1 MQLLSFV
8 HLVFLTIILIR
19 VVAFGRRAYEIFRQ
33 GFLKDVRLFF
43 REYWKWSHVQSNLI
57 GFALGISSFLAYGYI
72 LFLGGR
78 IQDIPLNVAFQKQ
91 PVAFVALMAG
101 MIALTGYTVYRAI
114 EQHKT
119 TLDICAGLR
128 ALRNFRFYKN
138 SIEALQSVEWMQKG
152 AGAFLHLGLS
162 GVKWV
167 STEVMN
173 HITAETVRGAI
184 GGFLVA
190 AAIEY
195 SLRLLLIALTLFVLE
210 DRLTLWV

>member
-8 HLVFLTIILIR
+8 HLVFLLIILIR
-19 VVAFGRRAYEIFRQ
+19 IAAFGRRAHVILRE

-43 REYWKWSHVQSNLI
+43 HEYWKWGHVQSNLI
-57 GFALGISSFLAYGYI
+57 GFALGISSFLAYGYV

-78 IQDIPLNVAFQKQ
+78 VRDISLNVAFETQ
-91 PVAFVALMAG
+91 PVAFVVLILGMAG
-101 MIALTGYTVYRAI
+101 LTGYTIYRSI

-138 SIEALQSVEWMQKG
+138 SIEALQSAEWMQKG
-152 AGAFLHLGLS
+152 AGAFVHLGLS
-162 GVKWV
+162 GVKWF

-173 HITAETVRGAI
+173 HITAEKVRGAI
-184 GGFLVA
+184 GGFLIA
-190 AAIEY
+190 AVVEY
-195 SLRLLLIALTLFVLE
+195 SLRLLLIGLTLFILE
-210 DRLTLWV
+210 GRITLWV